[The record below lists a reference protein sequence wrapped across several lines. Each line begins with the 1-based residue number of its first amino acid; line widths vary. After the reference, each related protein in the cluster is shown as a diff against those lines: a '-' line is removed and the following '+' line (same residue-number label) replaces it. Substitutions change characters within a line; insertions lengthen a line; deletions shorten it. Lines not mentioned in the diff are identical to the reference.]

1 MIVAWLCM
9 VLSWHGFPW
18 FFAWFFIE
26 FERFLD
32 VLFLMAEL
40 YQIKESVLFERKS
53 YSEIFVKAKV
63 NYYLAN
69 MIDQSIEA
77 YGGMRV

>member
-1 MIVAWLCM
+1 
-9 VLSWHGFPW
+9 
-18 FFAWFFIE
+18 
-26 FERFLD
+26 
-32 VLFLMAEL
+32 MAAL

>member
-1 MIVAWLCM
+1 
-9 VLSWHGFPW
+9 
-18 FFAWFFIE
+18 
-26 FERFLD
+26 
-32 VLFLMAEL
+32 MAAL

-69 MIDQSIEA
+69 MIEIKPVEVNQLRAKDDVLVSEQNLRQPSPNHISPNE
-77 YGGMRV
+77 